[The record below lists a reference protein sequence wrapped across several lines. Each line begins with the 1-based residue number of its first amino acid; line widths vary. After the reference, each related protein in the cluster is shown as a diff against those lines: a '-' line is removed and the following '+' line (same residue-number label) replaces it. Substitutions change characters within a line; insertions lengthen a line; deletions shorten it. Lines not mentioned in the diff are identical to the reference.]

1 MPTVNTLDLTALQI
15 LLGKLEPVPNHK
27 FGDQPRILI
36 VDDEPRLLSSLVEL
50 LSNMNYQLLAAENG
64 QKAIEQLNA
73 SETNIVLLDLVMPEK
88 NGLEVL
94 EHIKTANIDVD
105 VIVLSGC
112 NDFDKAIALLKY
124 DVAEYITKPY
134 QPEVLINAVIKILKR
149 QQFEVQNLHK
159 SWLLESSEE
168 FYRFLINSL
177 PDFIFILNASGV
189 FVFVNEQVHQ
199 LLGYEPGELIGK
211 HFSVIVNE
219 EDLPQAQ
226 YVFTER
232 RIGERASNNIQFR
245 VNYNPDAKKIQS
257 LRQTDLFISCSS
269 IGIYSQ
275 QRKAK
280 KYIGTYGIIRDITE
294 HKEAERLAIFQ
305 ANHDILTGLPN
316 RHMLRKQFNSFLP
329 QTKKNNT
336 NMVLMFIDLDR
347 FKLVNDVYGHTKGDE
362 LLRLVTLRMLKS
374 IRQEDI
380 LARIGGDEFV
390 LLQYNHQEQDVSF
403 FVENFLEN
411 ITQPY
416 LLGNKDIRIS
426 ASIGIAIYPKDGKT
440 IDKLISN
447 ADMAMYQVKSKGKNG
462 YGYYETRM
470 QNSSSKKIL
479 LYQDLCD
486 ALSNGEFE
494 MYFQPLIDATT
505 NQIYGA
511 EGLIRWNHPKRGLL
525 TAAEFIDL
533 IEENGLVVAI
543 SEWTIDTICKNLSY
557 WNTMGYRLK
566 QVSINL
572 SPTYLERCDFAAKI
586 EASLKTYHLDSSQI
600 EIEILENV
608 NIFDLEHLISQLQ
621 KLNRLGVR
629 VAIDDFGTGYSSLS
643 YLKRFPIDT
652 IKLDQSFVKEIKED
666 NFKFP
671 IISAIIS
678 IAQGLNLNLIAEGV
692 ETEFQ
697 SHFLKKSG
705 CFLMQGFF
713 YSKPLPSNQFTHLL
727 KNADSISKCNT

>member
-1 MPTVNTLDLTALQI
+1 MNSLDLTALQI
-15 LLGKLEPVPNHK
+15 LLGKLEPLPNHK
-27 FGDQPRILI
+27 FGEHPRILL
-36 VDDEPRLLSSLVEL
+36 VDDEPRLLSSMVEL
-50 LSNMNYQLLAAENG
+50 LKNMNYQLVTATNG
-64 QKAIEQLNA
+64 QEAIEQLNTN
-73 SETNIVLLDLVMPEK
+73 EFNIVLLDLVMPEK
-88 NGLEVL
+88 NGYDVL
-94 EHIKTANIDVD
+94 EHIKTVNIDVD

-124 DVAEYITKPY
+124 DVSEYIAKPY
-134 QPEVLINAVIKILKR
+134 QPEVLINAIIRILKR
-149 QQFEVQNLHK
+149 QQFEAQDLHK

-177 PDFIFILNASGV
+177 PDFIFILNAKGV

-211 HFSVIVNE
+211 LFSEIVHA
-219 EDLPQAQ
+219 EDLQQAQ

-232 RIGERASNNIQFR
+232 RSGERASNNIQFR
-245 VNYNPDAKKIQS
+245 VKCNPFAKKDQLSRQS
-257 LRQTDLFISCSS
+257 DIYISCSS

-275 QRKAK
+275 QRRIK
-280 KYIGTYGIIRDITE
+280 KYVGTYGVIRDITE
-294 HKEAERLAIFQ
+294 HKEAERLVIFQ

-316 RHMLRKQFNSFLP
+316 RNMLRKQFNLFLA
-329 QTKKNNT
+329 QTKKYHT

-347 FKLVNDVYGHTKGDE
+347 FKLVNDVYGHAKGDE

-374 IRQEDI
+374 VRQDDV

-390 LLQYNHQEQDVSF
+390 LLQYDRQPQEVPV
-403 FVENFLEN
+403 FVENFINN

-416 LLGNKDIRIS
+416 LLGNKEIRIS
-426 ASIGIAIYPKDGKT
+426 ASIGIAFYPKDGKT

-462 YGYYETRM
+462 YGYYEPRM
-470 QNSSSKKIL
+470 QNNSSKKIG
-479 LYQDLCD
+479 LYQDLSD
-486 ALSNGEFE
+486 ALDKGEFE
-494 MYFQPLIDATT
+494 MYFQPQIDART

-511 EGLIRWNHPKRGLL
+511 EALIRWNHPKKDLL

-533 IEENGLVVAI
+533 IEENGLVIAI
-543 SEWTIDTICKNLSY
+543 SEWTIETVCKHLNH
-557 WNTMGYRLK
+557 WNTMGYKLK
-566 QVSINL
+566 QISINL

-586 EASLKTYHLDSSQI
+586 EAALNTYHIDSSQI
-600 EIEILENV
+600 EIEILENI
-608 NIFDLEHLISQLQ
+608 NIFDIEHLISQLQ

-629 VAIDDFGTGYSSLS
+629 VAIDDFGTGYSSLA

-652 IKLDQSFVKEIKED
+652 IKLDQSFIKEIKED

-697 SHFLKKSG
+697 SSFLKRSG
-705 CFLMQGFF
+705 CYLMQGFL
-713 YSKPLPSNQFTHLL
+713 YSRPLPSNQFVNLL
-727 KNADSISKCNT
+727 RKR